1 MPSYLWT
8 ILYIIIII
16 WLITST
22 LAYLIQWLL
31 QRYAGVTVKIGRTG
45 IFSCRKVQIL
55 VKKGLKLEIEKAWLS
70 SCFVNQEQRKPLV
83 ICISDIRIQADVR
96 KDGQDI
102 PSDSAT
108 PPGAP
113 DPNQPNSN
121 RGEDNKKVTLPK
133 IAYYLQYMG
142 LRMNNMTL
150 MLLNTMIPDCLVHV
164 EGQSLSLDISMV
176 DNCYEFTMDVVGVS
190 CRALR
195 SVSEEQQQIEPCLAE
210 MSCSTFV
217 HLQAHKDNIKQFKMI
232 RLLMSKPQ
240 AKMTE
245 ALFSSIQAMRTMS
258 ASQMEN
264 TDNITNTRSS
274 LNLSLIPQEI
284 GLDVTDLDVKIV
296 RQNIQRTLSVGL
308 KNFHMEFQNNTNTS
322 EEEQSICGLLVEDFH
337 TESPQAKFAALLKA
351 NVKVELNKNKV
362 ESDVAVQGAFFNYH
376 HEEIQYWSSVVT
388 RVSDTRTGLSGQIQS
403 NRIAS
408 SSPLK
413 TVAIDYCRR
422 RHVCLSVSL
431 TEISSSLSSAAY
443 SGLHLVVHS
452 AKVISSISPS
462 ITAESSDLPW
472 LDSVS
477 CKVEVQ
483 TVSCQH
489 MDARVTMDRLQ
500 DNTHF
505 WDHALYIGTFYLKG
519 EKRCGDLVL
528 DVELCNT
535 HIEWSTLTVN
545 TALYFLGA
553 LLWKQQSGANSVSMP
568 TEMDRTLNIPPSNL
582 QPAESNISV
591 KMCVSNVNLFLCNNH
606 KVCLMSRIDS
616 VDIDLNTQ
624 TNCVTVEGCKV
635 IYTSQV
641 DKSMVLVSSSQLHN
655 PAIHVQ
661 EVRVTHSRE
670 QNEMH
675 VRILK
680 ILSCEWK
687 TCHHMCLIQGLE
699 DVKEIKARYQAF
711 QPQVADTPADS
722 YPPQQKV
729 KVNVIVEAATSFTL
743 CLSKEHSVTFVLLGF
758 IMTRSEDETLMEI
771 ERFTVNC
778 DKHQIFVLEGTMIG
792 TLSKYHLRE
801 GRQSVGNLKCPT
813 NRAWHVLFNSF
824 EIVFPYKYN
833 FAKCFEEFVN
843 LWKWWKLAH
852 KVKKKPFTED
862 SLLPPDLQI
871 KVKRFQ
877 VQLSD
882 DPFEVKLGDNYEL
895 MKDECYEYF
904 KRKAVMEQKVQN
916 LRRTHGFIPAD
927 RVQELFD
934 SLDKKSSDIYLQ
946 RSRLLYTTTPMRTK
960 LFTWLMEDVEILAY
974 ADKSF
979 HGKENVV
986 KQMKDID
993 NQSPYPE
1000 EGLEF
1005 VTLWCRYVNFN
1016 LSLWKVVMRDY
1027 LHPMLE
1033 VKDMGLWGRLIG
1045 AEQDGS
1051 KRAKRKCVVEV
1062 EDPWG
1067 NMEVERNLPTL
1078 KFYHDFNCD
1087 VKSWVMAYGA
1097 CWEPAIAQYNISLD
1111 LINKPSVD
1119 PSRPLPIWDKIRLLL
1134 HGRFFMSVEQMSWL
1148 YHASFDPYNTT
1159 EFMDWSWS
1167 KVCLDW
1173 TNANFVL
1180 LGDFDISART
1190 TSKYDDCKL
1199 LHLPNLKL
1207 VCKLE
1212 WLCHGDP
1219 NDHHAVMPCAPD
1231 KVPDFS
1237 HEEHD
1242 SFRAFRSKNLNLAIS
1257 LDTKPLR
1264 ENTLNVPSCLFY
1276 ASTLRFLD
1284 KIKMCFANVTRPIRR
1299 GSLFNVI
1306 KPRKPQLTRHYK
1318 TIKTSV
1324 NLHRF
1329 NICYWMSFSKQL
1341 GSELLADS
1349 FVLSLCNDLTLTPV
1363 EDGLFHRPLATWSV
1377 RYLHCQLTGAKTW
1390 LCSARRQTEDQL
1402 NVSLRNPVDKNFF
1415 LSVGRVSYQRG
1426 DNTST
1431 SYEEDSDEE
1440 EEEAEAEKRF
1450 NKATHSVQVHDL
1462 KGAWTK
1468 HNRTVLLG
1476 VLDSYTK
1483 AQSLKRNLSADALKK
1498 FKVDGGQGPNKTRSM
1513 SLTAG
1518 APGSPTNTN
1527 PSPGSYKLGGVH
1539 THSLLMKLVS
1549 ESDSKSVAFTE
1560 EPSNMNMEQLHGV
1573 AACQTDDVYCKNWL
1587 IELHNSQMMV
1597 KGCETS
1603 GYVIVSAAKA
1613 QIVSCTHQ
1621 PVWQDNQLR
1630 SKTSW
1635 VTSVECMQ
1643 YYATV
1648 DPDNHLDDD
1657 TMAWLHP
1664 ENVED
1669 RSEPELSGMSEMVG
1683 SGSSVGGVVYSTV
1696 GGTKESKKSPKAS
1709 VQLQRIISRC
1719 KCQVFFASYGD
1730 VDDETLPEIPPPPS
1744 EDSSDMMS
1752 REEGVDCF
1760 TLLHHDLNV
1769 CTNSLQYAMILDI
1782 VNNLLLHVEK
1792 TKKETTE
1799 KLQSMRFQLQ
1809 LSREE
1814 DQKTPIQQLQEYVR
1828 ENVLNLRRLER
1839 ELYLI
1844 EKELEDN
1851 EDSSLLEQSEKLE
1864 MMLYDCKERINS
1876 SNEEL
1881 SIRISCLKESQ
1892 LQVKSQMKTT
1902 KTHQARVDKR
1912 HEVCFK
1918 FAHWR
1923 LTEADGQ
1930 LGVSDLALRNFV
1942 YTKVNRDNDTWTH
1955 QLELGWIKMTN
1966 LLPNAIYKDVIV
1978 PLHPIG
1984 NEGDNRQMAIRIL
1997 CSEKPPVGGIAVK
2010 EHFEVN
2016 VVPMQIQLTHHFFK
2030 TMMAFFFP
2038 DKDIEEDAHDDVSDG
2053 ASLSSQK
2060 KKLDRKPSG
2069 RKDKDSLKKSASF
2082 SSENDIDKMKERAAK
2097 NNTFIYIKIPEVSL
2111 RVSYKGMKEK
2121 NLKDIHDFNLVL
2133 PTLEYHNQIWT
2144 WYDLLMQMQGDSK
2157 RVVLSQAIKQKLHMR
2172 GRGGEETPLTD
2183 VQQEEDKMKMLLGAK
2198 LLSGKDKP
2206 VKKTIFGK
2214 TPKQ

>member
-16 WLITST
+16 WLITSI

-31 QRYAGVTVKIGRTG
+31 QHYAGVSVKIGRTG

-96 KDGQDI
+96 KDGQFPTDN
-102 PSDSAT
+102 SAFSGST
-108 PPGAP
+108 QA
-113 DPNQPNSN
+113 NQRHP
-121 RGEDNKKVTLPK
+121 KKVTLPK
-133 IAYYLQYMG
+133 IAYYLQYIG
-142 LRMNNMTL
+142 LRVNNLTL
-150 MLLNTMIPDCLVHV
+150 MLLNTMIPDCLVHA

-176 DNCYEFTMDVVGVS
+176 NQCYDLTMDVVGIS

-195 SVSEEQQQIEPCLAE
+195 SVSEEQQQTEPCLAE
-210 MSCSTFV
+210 MSLSTFV

-232 RLLMSKPQ
+232 RVLMSKPQ

-245 ALFSSIQAMRTMS
+245 ALFSSIQAMRTTS
-258 ASQMEN
+258 ALQTENNREN
-264 TDNITNTRSS
+264 TDNITNTRSTF
-274 LNLSLIPQEI
+274 NFDLIPQEI

-308 KNFHMEFQNNTNTS
+308 RNFHMEFQNNTNTS

-337 TESPQAKFAALLKA
+337 TESPQARFAALLKS
-351 NVKVELNKNKV
+351 NIKVELNKYKV
-362 ESDVAVQGAFFNYH
+362 VSDVAVQGAFFHYH
-376 HEEIQYWSSVVT
+376 HEEIQYWSSIVT
-388 RVSDTRTGLSGQIQS
+388 RVSDTLPSTDTQIRPSRTS
-403 NRIAS
+403 S

-413 TVAIDYCRR
+413 SMAIDYCRR
-422 RHVCLSVSL
+422 RRLCLSVSL
-431 TEISSSLSSAAY
+431 TELSSSVSSAAC
-443 SGLHLVVHS
+443 SGLHLGVQS
-452 AKVISSISPS
+452 AKVESVIEPSVTTESP
-462 ITAESSDLPW
+462 DLHW
-472 LDSVS
+472 LDNVS

-489 MDARVTMDRLQ
+489 MDARVTMDRLH
-500 DNTHF
+500 NKIHF
-505 WDHALYIGTFYLKG
+505 WDHPLYIGTFYLKG
-519 EKRCGDLVL
+519 NKRCGDLTL
-528 DVELCNT
+528 DADLCNT

-545 TALYFLGA
+545 TVLHFLGS
-553 LLWKQQSGANSVSMP
+553 LLWKQQSRASPVTMP
-568 TEMDRTLNIPPSNL
+568 ADQRERTLNIPPSNL
-582 QPAESNISV
+582 QPPENQISV
-591 KMCVSNVNLFLCNNH
+591 KMCVSNVNVFLCNNH
-606 KVCLMSRIDS
+606 KVCLMSRIDAI
-616 VDIDLNTQ
+616 DIDLNNQ
-624 TNCVTVEGCKV
+624 TNCVTLEGCKV
-635 IYTSQV
+635 IYVSQV
-641 DKSMVLVSSSQLHN
+641 DKSMSLVQASQLRN

-661 EVRVTHSRE
+661 EVRVTHNRDQRE
-670 QNEMH
+670 IH

-680 ILSCEWK
+680 TLSCEWR

-699 DVKEIKARYQAF
+699 DVKEIKSRYQAYRPDVVDR
-711 QPQVADTPADS
+711 QNDS
-722 YPPQQKV
+722 YTSQHSL
-729 KVNVIVEAATSFTL
+729 KVNVILKATSSFTL
-743 CLSKEHSVTFVLLGF
+743 CLSEEHRVTIVPVGF
-758 IMTRSEDETLMEI
+758 IMTQSEEDTLMEV

-778 DKHQIFVLEGTMIG
+778 DEHQVIVLEGTMMG
-792 TLSKYHLRE
+792 TLSKYHLHE
-801 GRQSVGNLKCPT
+801 GRQNVGSLKCPT

-824 EIVFPYKYN
+824 DIVFPYKYN

-843 LWKWWKLAH
+843 LWKWWKLVH
-852 KVKKKPFTED
+852 KVKKKPFTEE

-882 DPFEVKLGDNYEL
+882 DPFEVKLGDNFEL

-904 KRKAVMEQKVQN
+904 KRKAVMEQKVYN

-946 RSRLLYTTTPMRTK
+946 RSRLLYKKTPMRTK

-986 KQMKDID
+986 KHMRDID

-1000 EGLEF
+1000 EGQEF
-1005 VTLWCRYVNFN
+1005 MTLWCRYVNFN
-1016 LSLWKVVMRDY
+1016 LSLWKVMMRDY
-1027 LHPMLE
+1027 PHPMLE
-1033 VKDMGLWGRLIG
+1033 VKDIGLWGRLIG

-1051 KRAKRKCVVEV
+1051 RRAKRKCVVEV

-1078 KFYHDFNCD
+1078 KFYHDFSCD

-1097 CWEPAIAQYNISLD
+1097 CWEPAIAQYNLSLE
-1111 LINKPSVD
+1111 LINKPSID

-1167 KVCLDW
+1167 KVCIDW

-1180 LGDFDISART
+1180 LGDFDISSRT

-1199 LHLPNLKL
+1199 LNLPNLKL
-1207 VCKLE
+1207 CYKLE

-1242 SFRAFRSKNLNLAIS
+1242 SFRAFRSKNLNLSLS

-1284 KIKMCFANVTRPIRR
+1284 KIKMCFASVTRPIRR
-1299 GSLFNVI
+1299 GSYFDTI
-1306 KPRKPQLTRHYK
+1306 RPRKPQLTRHYK
-1318 TIKTSV
+1318 TIKMSV

-1341 GSELLADS
+1341 GSELLAES
-1349 FVLSLCNDLTLTPV
+1349 FVLSVCNDLTFTPV
-1363 EDGLFHRPLATWSV
+1363 EDGLFHRPCATWSV

-1390 LCSARRQTEDQL
+1390 LCSARRETEDQL

-1431 SYEEDSDEE
+1431 SYEEEE
-1440 EEEAEAEKRF
+1440 EEEDDTEKQF
-1450 NKATHSVQVHDL
+1450 DKSTHNVQVHDL

-1498 FKVDGGQGPNKTRSM
+1498 FKVDGGQGSNKTRSM

-1518 APGSPTNTN
+1518 APGSPTTPN
-1527 PSPGSYKLGGVH
+1527 PSPGMKLTGGH

-1560 EPSNMNMEQLHGV
+1560 EPSSVNMDQLHGV

-1613 QIVSCTHQ
+1613 QIVSCTHH

-1648 DPDNHLDDD
+1648 DPDNDLDDD
-1657 TMAWLHP
+1657 TMAWLQP

-1683 SGSSVGGVVYSTV
+1683 SGSSVGGVVYSKV
-1696 GGTKESKKSPKAS
+1696 GGTKQKKSHQKPA

-1719 KCQVFFASYGD
+1719 KCQVFFASYGE

-1760 TLLHHDLNV
+1760 TLLHHDLNI

-1814 DQKTPIQQLQEYVR
+1814 DQKTPIQQIQEFVR
-1828 ENVLNLRRLER
+1828 ENVLTLRRLER

-1844 EKELEDN
+1844 DKELEDN
-1851 EDSSLLEQSEKLE
+1851 EEPSLLEQSDKLE

-1881 SIRISCLKESQ
+1881 SLRISCLKESQ

-1918 FAHWR
+1918 FARWR

-1930 LGVSDLALRNFV
+1930 LGVTDLALRNFV

-1978 PLHPIG
+1978 PLHPTG
-1984 NEGDNRQMAIRIL
+1984 KEESDNRQMAIRIL
-1997 CSEKPPVGGIAVK
+1997 CSERPPVGGIAVK

-2030 TMMAFFFP
+2030 TMMTFFFP
-2038 DKDIEEDAHDDVSDG
+2038 DKNIDEDTHDDVSDG
-2053 ASLSSQK
+2053 GASSK
-2060 KKLDRKPSG
+2060 KKLDRKPSA
-2069 RKDKDSLKKSASF
+2069 KKEKDSLKKSASF
-2082 SSENDIDKMKERAAK
+2082 SSGNDIDKMKERAAK
-2097 NNTFIYIKIPEVSL
+2097 NNTFLYIKIPEVSL

-2172 GRGGEETPLTD
+2172 ARAGEETPLTD

-2206 VKKTIFGK
+2206 TKKTIFGK
-2214 TPKQ
+2214 TTKE